1 MVRFCCVVDIPAPFF
16 FIFSFLT
23 LDMNQQNKWEQPQ
36 SSKEKQMQN
45 GACLGS
51 DLRIQRLTLLAVG
64 PCGSHFPC

>member
-1 MVRFCCVVDIPAPFF
+1 MVCCVVDIPAPFF
-16 FIFSFLT
+16 SFFFSFLT